1 MKILSDSSGYKSLNN
16 AQYIA
21 GSHVKPFFGSKVKI
35 FDEYDSDKSI
45 MLVGSMLFDP
55 YLFNTLSTD
64 TGVHRLNPVG
74 AVYIFKKQEDENSW
88 TYHGAVY
95 SKGYTSANIQANLSE
110 YSGGTIRF

>member
-1 MKILSDSSGYKSLNN
+1 
-16 AQYIA
+16 
-21 GSHVKPFFGSKVKI
+21 
-35 FDEYDSDKSI
+35 

-95 SKGYTSANIQANLSE
+95 SKRCSSANIQANLSE
-110 YSGGTIRF
+110 YSGGRSGSRRVSLFGYDFDYSEGVLFCFRTRR